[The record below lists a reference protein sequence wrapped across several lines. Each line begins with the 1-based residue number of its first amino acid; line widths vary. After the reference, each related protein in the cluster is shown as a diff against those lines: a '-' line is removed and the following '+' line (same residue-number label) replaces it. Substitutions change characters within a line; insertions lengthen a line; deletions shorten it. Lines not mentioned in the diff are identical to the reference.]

1 MALSLSRRV
10 REERDGRKER
20 RQRKGVFRPPKLGW
34 TRAVRWEKER
44 GSWAAG
50 GRKEEG
56 QREGRLV
63 RVQIQNRTKPI
74 LFSSMKISESIL
86 FCFVVLVL
94 GLCFRRKGK
103 GVYIET
109 I

>member
-1 MALSLSRRV
+1 MP
-10 REERDGRKER
+10 
-20 RQRKGVFRPPKLGW
+20 KGGVAWL
-34 TRAVRWEKER
+34 EI
-44 GSWAAG
+44 
-50 GRKEEG
+50 
-56 QREGRLV
+56 

-103 GVYIET
+103 GGLYRNHMRGKRK
-109 I
+109 